1 MCDEDVVQKGC
12 DIVEDGFGIE
22 EKLGEE
28 REVLRVELVLF
39 AVNLVERVVV
49 FCVDVDA
56 WRGCIA
62 EGTCFL
68 LLLGTLAVPPRP
80 QSAQR
85 GNRNME
91 KSVPGAQ

>member
-1 MCDEDVVQKGC
+1 MCDEEVVQKGC

-39 AVNLVERVVV
+39 AVNLVERVVI

-56 WRGCIA
+56 WRGCVA
-62 EGTCFL
+62 ERTCFL
-68 LLLGTLAVPPRP
+68 YC
-80 QSAQR
+80 SAR
-85 GNRNME
+85 
-91 KSVPGAQ
+91 

>member
-1 MCDEDVVQKGC
+1 MCDEEVVQKSC
-12 DIVEDGFGIE
+12 DIVEDGFCIE

-56 WRGCIA
+56 WRGCVA

-68 LLLGTLAVPPRP
+68 LLGT
-80 QSAQR
+80 SALRHAQHR
-85 GNRNME
+85 GNME
-91 KSVPGAQ
+91 SLPDAQ

>member
-1 MCDEDVVQKGC
+1 MRDEEVVQKSC

-68 LLLGTLAVPPRP
+68 FARHVSYAATP
-80 QSAQR
+80 QSAQEGIGIR
-85 GNRNME
+85 K
-91 KSVPGAQ
+91 KSVPGGR

>member
-1 MCDEDVVQKGC
+1 MCDEEVVQKSR

-56 WRGCIA
+56 GRGCIA

-68 LLLGTLAVPPRP
+68 FARQVSCPPRP
-80 QSAQR
+80 VSAE
-85 GNRNME
+85 GNRNRE
-91 KSVPGAQ
+91 KSVPSVQ